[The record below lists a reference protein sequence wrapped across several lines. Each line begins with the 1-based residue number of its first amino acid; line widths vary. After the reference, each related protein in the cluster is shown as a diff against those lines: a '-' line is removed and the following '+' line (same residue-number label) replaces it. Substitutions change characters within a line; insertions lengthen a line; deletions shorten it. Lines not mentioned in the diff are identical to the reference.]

1 MRRFHIYIGFI
12 VWLLT
17 SLFAVSCT
25 DELEGNGYTPNSSS
39 NLQVLV
45 PLVHSNGTRAGESDP
60 AENLT
65 YNATE
70 EECRI
75 NSLRLFA
82 FPIDG
87 KGTLLNEYLGAPG
100 TSFYEPGNFEGGVD
114 VATYTLRIDPGT
126 YRIYVVAN
134 IEDVLKDQPIDTED
148 KLKKVVLNYL
158 PEGKPGMPA
167 CGNIPMIYE
176 PLKDTNIT
184 GDSKTTD
191 IVANLKFTCVKVK
204 LNLLFDPADSEM
216 QEALKTNGL
225 KINDITANNLS
236 QSTSLVW
243 GGKFYASDKEDVSG
257 IISPQIMYKQSSEA
271 SAAGSFFSDWTRDD
285 TNKNKSNA
293 DVITAVG
300 TAAAAPSNI
309 KDKWLF
315 QGTYYLPE
323 RYIKTNDQQSFLT
336 LSGKIGAN
344 DNSYNIPL
352 GHTDNPSKPRT
363 FPRGIYYEIIG
374 NIKSLGNITLDG
386 KTFIKPWEPTSIDAD
401 FSHTTL
407 WVNKTSAQ
415 ITSIEE
421 DSISYKSNW
430 VNVEFGCD
438 EIVDGKPLVVEA
450 KRDAVNHIIT
460 FRINPEIP
468 MSAYGN
474 GEGQFHPK
482 GKTKIWLKANN
493 LKKYL
498 DVVYDVAPYFEVEPI
513 EVVIYWGENNNTKV
527 FDWETNLGGL
537 VLPTGEHKIGNS
549 IISVAYA
556 KGYGENNAIG
566 QFTVTATTDPVTT
579 TVHTFAVRSKDSY
592 GGVSREQNIKVTVR
606 PPVKDYRIYFRA
618 INDRAWDRK
627 LDGKSHEVLFNMPI
641 LSESTGTGENDRNWN
656 DGWLAPW
663 NYEEDWSSGN
673 YVGTWPDKWNN
684 DGNKPSA
691 KNHNIWLYTQK
702 GETTD
707 GIIPESNVWHFI
719 NGDWDKGLAMTA
731 DYNNTGWYYYD
742 LPENEKGYQVDKDT
756 KKKLPSSTIKYPKPG
771 ETLMI
776 FYNNQYP
783 NTHLHRCPHHLEPGI
798 TLFNYED
805 KEGWV
810 LYDPTSEPYYR
821 VYDEKPIV
829 EDVNYTIYTRYT
841 IDYWYIKYGVA
852 ANGSSDNKLILGTFT
867 VYDRN
872 YNTNHTRSLI
882 CENVGNGWYRT
893 TVKLKAT
900 VGNHEKGIV
909 LCSDQAG
916 HQGDANGIMLF
927 GGRNYERYQ
936 DTGYYDGGSWHPGKP
951 SGV

>member
-1 MRRFHIYIGFI
+1 MRSRKFFCYMVI
-12 VWLLT
+12 LLLAAMT
-17 SLFAVSCT
+17 AACT
-25 DELEGNGYTPNSSS
+25 DDLGDNTVSSGMS
-39 NLQVLV
+39 GNLQVLV
-45 PLVHSNGTRAGESDP
+45 PLMHSNGTRAGESDP

-134 IEDVLKDQPIDTED
+134 MEDVLKDHQPIDTED

-184 GDSKTTD
+184 SDSKTTD

-257 IISPQIMYKQSSEA
+257 IISSKMYKQSSEA
-271 SAAGSFFSDWTRDD
+271 SAAGSFFSNWTRND

-336 LSGKIGAN
+336 LSSMIGAN

-352 GHTDNPSKPRT
+352 GHTDNPEAEPRRT
-363 FPRGIYYEIIG
+363 FPRGTYYEIIG
-374 NIKSLGNITLDG
+374 NLKTIGNITLDCQVHV
-386 KTFIKPWEPTSIDAD
+386 KDWEPAELDAD

-438 EIVDGKPLVVEA
+438 AIVDGKPLVVVD
-450 KRDAVNHIIT
+450 KRDEVNHIIT

-468 MSAYGN
+468 MSAYGD
-474 GEGQFHPK
+474 GEGKFPPK

-498 DVVYDVAPYFEVEPI
+498 DVDYNVEPLFEVDPL
-513 EVVIYWGENNNTKV
+513 EVIIYYEASAKTNTKV
-527 FDWETNLGGL
+527 FTWVTNLGGIEL
-537 VLPTGEHKIGNS
+537 EKNTSTIGSSKISITLNDADTNS
-549 IISVAYA
+549 NG
-556 KGYGENNAIG
+556 K
-566 QFTVTATTDPVTT
+566 FTVKAETNPVTT
-579 TVHTFAVRSKDSY
+579 VVHYFKAWSKEY
-592 GGVSREQNIKVTVR
+592 NPKTRGREERQIKVTVR
-606 PPVKDYRIYFRA
+606 PPVGDYRIYFRA
-618 INDRAWDRK
+618 IND
-627 LDGKSHEVLFNMPI
+627 KSSNNGQYGTNQFQGI
-641 LSESTGTGENDRNWN
+641 LPEYYGTGDNNNNWN
-656 DGWLAPW
+656 DSWRGEGWD
-663 NYEEDWSSGN
+663 YSIHEDR
-673 YVGTWPDKWNN
+673 
-684 DGNKPSA
+684 
-691 KNHNIWLYTQK
+691 HNIYIYSQK
-702 GETTD
+702 GETPGTA
-707 GIIPESNVWHFI
+707 IPKENVWYFNNRYDEPHEHD
-719 NGDWDKGLAMTA
+719 NASRMTGDE
-731 DYNNTGWYYYD
+731 NNPGWYYKD
-742 LPENEKGYQVDKDT
+742 MDINAKGYRWDYGNGT
-756 KKKLPSSTIKYPKPG
+756 ETTPIKPG

-776 FYNNQYP
+776 FYSFNN
-783 NTHLHRCPHHLEPGI
+783 TGADLHRCPHHMAPGI

-805 KEGWV
+805 REGWI
-810 LYDPTSEPYYR
+810 LYDPTTDPYYR
-821 VYDEKPIV
+821 IFDEKPIV
-829 EDVNYTIYTRYT
+829 KDINYVVYTKNKVLGWAFRF
-841 IDYWYIKYGVA
+841 GVA
-852 ANGSSDNKLILGTFT
+852 TNNPTSSGSNSQYTHWDNTWDGHSANSFKSEQVSG
-867 VYDRN
+867 
-872 YNTNHTRSLI
+872 
-882 CENVGNGWYRT
+882 GWWKT
-893 TVKLKAT
+893 TIRLKA
-900 VGNHEKGIV
+900 VDGYHEKGIV
-909 LCSDQAG
+909 LQFEKD
-916 HQGDANGIMLF
+916 DYDEEYTLF
-927 GGRNYERYQ
+927 GGRSYEKYN
-936 DTGYYDGGSWHPGKP
+936 DTGYYDNDSWHPGKP

>member
-25 DELEGNGYTPNSSS
+25 DELEGNGYTPNSSG

-114 VATYTLRIDPGT
+114 VATYTLRIAPGT

-134 IEDVLKDQPIDTED
+134 MEDVLKGQTIDTED

-336 LSGKIGAN
+336 LSSMIGAN

-352 GHTDNPSKPRT
+352 GHTDNPEKPRRT
-363 FPRGIYYEIIG
+363 FPRGTYYEIIG
-374 NIKSLGNITLDG
+374 KIKSLGNMTLNCNVSVKDW
-386 KTFIKPWEPTSIDAD
+386 TPVTIDAD

-407 WVNKTSAQ
+407 WVNKPSIQ

-438 EIVDGKPLVVEA
+438 EIVDGKPLVVED
-450 KRDAVNHIIT
+450 KRDEVNHIIT

-474 GEGQFHPK
+474 GEGKFPPK

-498 DVVYDVAPYFEVEPI
+498 DVDYNVEPLFEVDPL
-513 EVVIYWGENNNTKV
+513 EVIIYYEASAETNTKV
-527 FDWETNLGGL
+527 FTWVTNLGGI
-537 VLPTGEHKIGNS
+537 VLPDNLTSTIGNS
-549 IISVAYA
+549 TINISKTSDKNAP
-556 KGYGENNAIG
+556 KGTFQVE
-566 QFTVTATTDPVTT
+566 ATTDPVTT
-579 TVHTFAVRSKDSY
+579 TVHTFRVHSKDSY
-592 GGVSREQNIKVTVR
+592 NSNYKYRDIKVTVR
-606 PPVKDYRIYFRA
+606 PPVDNYRIYFRA
-618 INDRAWDRK
+618 INDRSSNNGK
-627 LDGKSHEVLFNMPI
+627 FNTNQFQGILDEYY
-641 LSESTGTGENDRNWN
+641 GTGDNNNNWN
-656 DGWLAPW
+656 DS
-663 NYEEDWSSGN
+663 WSWDNRMQKSR
-673 YVGTWPDKWNN
+673 
-684 DGNKPSA
+684 
-691 KNHNIWLYTQK
+691 HNVYIYSQK
-702 GETTD
+702 GETT
-707 GIIPESNVWHFI
+707 GTAIPKENVWYF
-719 NGDWDKGLAMTA
+719 NNR
-731 DYNNTGWYYYD
+731 YNNPSGMTGDTNNPGWYYKD
-742 LPENEKGYQVDKDT
+742 MNFNAKGYRWDSGDGKET
-756 KKKLPSSTIKYPKPG
+756 TPIKPG

-776 FYNNQYP
+776 FYSFINDGAD
-783 NTHLHRCPHHLEPGI
+783 LHRCPQHMAPGI
-798 TLFNYED
+798 PLFNYED
-805 KEGWV
+805 REGWI
-810 LYDPTSEPYYR
+810 LYDPTTDPYYR
-821 VYDEKPIV
+821 IFDEKPIV
-829 EDVNYTIYTRYT
+829 KDINYVVYTKNKVLG
-841 IDYWYIKYGVA
+841 WAFKFGVA
-852 ANGSSDNKLILGTFT
+852 TDNPTSSGSNDQYKHWDNTWDGHSAKSFKSEQVSG
-867 VYDRN
+867 
-872 YNTNHTRSLI
+872 
-882 CENVGNGWYRT
+882 GWWKT
-893 TVKLKAT
+893 TIRLKA
-900 VGNHEKGIV
+900 VDGYHEKGIV
-909 LCSDQAG
+909 LQLTK
-916 HQGDANGIMLF
+916 DAYDEKYTLF
-927 GGRNYERYQ
+927 GGRSYEKYN
-936 DTGYYDGGSWHPGKP
+936 DTGYYDNDSWHPGIP

>member
-134 IEDVLKDQPIDTED
+134 MEDVLKGQTIDTEY

-184 GDSKTTD
+184 SDSKTTD

-257 IISPQIMYKQSSEA
+257 IIGPKIMYKQSSEA

-300 TAAAAPSNI
+300 TAAAAPSII

-336 LSGKIGAN
+336 LSSMIGAN

-352 GHTDNPSKPRT
+352 GHTDNPEKPRRT
-363 FPRGIYYEIIG
+363 FPRGTYYEIIG
-374 NIKSLGNITLDG
+374 KIKSLGNMTLNCNVSVEDW
-386 KTFIKPWEPTSIDAD
+386 TPVTIDAD

-438 EIVDGKPLVVEA
+438 EIVDGKPLVVED
-450 KRDAVNHIIT
+450 KKDKVNHIIT

-474 GEGQFHPK
+474 GEGKFPPK

-498 DVVYDVAPYFEVEPI
+498 NVDYNVEPLFEVDPL
-513 EVVIYWGENNNTKV
+513 EVIIYYEASAETNTKV
-527 FDWETNLGGL
+527 FTWVTNLGGI
-537 VLPTGEHKIGNS
+537 VLPDNLTSTIGNS
-549 IISVAYA
+549 TINISKTSDKNAP
-556 KGYGENNAIG
+556 KGTFQVE
-566 QFTVTATTDPVTT
+566 ATTDPVTT
-579 TVHTFAVRSKDSY
+579 TVHTFRVHSKDSY
-592 GGVSREQNIKVTVR
+592 NSNYKYRDIKVTVR
-606 PPVKDYRIYFRA
+606 PPVDNYRIYFRA
-618 INDRAWDRK
+618 INDRSSNNGK
-627 LDGKSHEVLFNMPI
+627 FNTNQFQGILDEYY
-641 LSESTGTGENDRNWN
+641 GTGDNNNNWN
-656 DGWLAPW
+656 DS
-663 NYEEDWSSGN
+663 WSWDNRMQKSR
-673 YVGTWPDKWNN
+673 
-684 DGNKPSA
+684 
-691 KNHNIWLYTQK
+691 HNVYIYSQK
-702 GETTD
+702 GETT
-707 GIIPESNVWHFI
+707 GTAIPKENVWYF
-719 NGDWDKGLAMTA
+719 NNRYNNPSGMTGDTNNPGWYYKDMDFNAKGYRWDKGDGQET
-731 DYNNTGWYYYD
+731 T
-742 LPENEKGYQVDKDT
+742 P
-756 KKKLPSSTIKYPKPG
+756 IKPG

-776 FYNNQYP
+776 FYSFINDGAD
-783 NTHLHRCPHHLEPGI
+783 LHRCPHHMAPGI
-798 TLFNYED
+798 PLFNYED
-805 KEGWV
+805 REGWI
-810 LYDPTSEPYYR
+810 LYDPTTDPYYR
-821 VYDEKPIV
+821 IFDEKPIV
-829 EDVNYTIYTRYT
+829 KDINYVVYTKNKVLG
-841 IDYWYIKYGVA
+841 WAFKFGVA
-852 ANGSSDNKLILGTFT
+852 TDNPTSSGDNKQY
-867 VYDRN
+867 VHWD
-872 YNTNHTRSLI
+872 NTWDGQSAKSFKS
-882 CENVGNGWYRT
+882 EQVGGWWKT
-893 TVKLKAT
+893 TIRLKA
-900 VGNHEKGIV
+900 VDGYHEKGIV
-909 LCSDQAG
+909 LQFEKDVY
-916 HQGDANGIMLF
+916 DEKYTLF
-927 GGRNYERYQ
+927 GGRSYEKHK
-936 DTGYYDGGSWHPGKP
+936 DTGYYDNNSWHPGKP

>member
-17 SLFAVSCT
+17 SLFAVSCN

-134 IEDVLKDQPIDTED
+134 MEDVLKGQTIDTED

-271 SAAGSFFSDWTRDD
+271 SAAGSFFSDWTCDD

-293 DVITAVG
+293 DVITTVG

-336 LSGKIGAN
+336 LSSMIGAN

-352 GHTDNPSKPRT
+352 GHTDNPEKPRRT
-363 FPRGIYYEIIG
+363 FPRGTYYEIIG
-374 NIKSLGNITLDG
+374 KIKSLGNMTLNCNVSVEDW
-386 KTFIKPWEPTSIDAD
+386 TPVTIDAD

-407 WVNKTSAQ
+407 WVNKPSIQ

-438 EIVDGKPLVVEA
+438 EIVDGKPLVVED
-450 KRDAVNHIIT
+450 KRDEVNHIIT

-474 GEGQFHPK
+474 GEGKFPPK

-498 DVVYDVAPYFEVEPI
+498 DVDYNVEPLFEVDPL
-513 EVVIYWGENNNTKV
+513 EVIIYYEASAETNTKV
-527 FDWETNLGGL
+527 FTWVTNLGGI
-537 VLPTGEHKIGNS
+537 VLPDNLTSTIGNS
-549 IISVAYA
+549 TINISKTSDKNAP
-556 KGYGENNAIG
+556 KGTFQVE
-566 QFTVTATTDPVTT
+566 ATTDPVTT
-579 TVHTFAVRSKDSY
+579 TVHTFRVHSKDSY
-592 GGVSREQNIKVTVR
+592 NSNYKYRDIKVTVR
-606 PPVKDYRIYFRA
+606 PPVDNYRIYFRA
-618 INDRAWDRK
+618 INDRSSNNGK
-627 LDGKSHEVLFNMPI
+627 FNTNQFQGILDEYY
-641 LSESTGTGENDRNWN
+641 GTGDNNNNWN
-656 DGWLAPW
+656 DS
-663 NYEEDWSSGN
+663 WSWDNRMQKSR
-673 YVGTWPDKWNN
+673 
-684 DGNKPSA
+684 
-691 KNHNIWLYTQK
+691 HNVYIYSQK
-702 GETTD
+702 GETT
-707 GIIPESNVWHFI
+707 GTAIPKENVWYF
-719 NGDWDKGLAMTA
+719 NNR
-731 DYNNTGWYYYD
+731 YNNPSGMTGDTNNPGWYYKD
-742 LPENEKGYQVDKDT
+742 MDFEAKGYRWDYGDGKET
-756 KKKLPSSTIKYPKPG
+756 TPIKPG

-776 FYNNQYP
+776 FYSFINDGAD
-783 NTHLHRCPHHLEPGI
+783 LHRCPQHMAPGI
-798 TLFNYED
+798 PLFNYED
-805 KEGWV
+805 REGWI
-810 LYDPTSEPYYR
+810 LYDPTTDPYYR
-821 VYDEKPIV
+821 IFDEKPIV
-829 EDVNYTIYTRYT
+829 KDINYVVYTKNKVLG
-841 IDYWYIKYGVA
+841 WAFKFGVA
-852 ANGSSDNKLILGTFT
+852 TDNPTSSGSNDQYKHWDNTWDGHSAKSFK
-867 VYDRN
+867 
-872 YNTNHTRSLI
+872 S
-882 CENVGNGWYRT
+882 EQVGGWWKT
-893 TVKLKAT
+893 TIRLKA
-900 VGNHEKGIV
+900 VDGYHEKGIV
-909 LCSDQAG
+909 LQFEKDVY
-916 HQGDANGIMLF
+916 DEKYTLF
-927 GGRNYERYQ
+927 GGRSYEKYN
-936 DTGYYDGGSWHPGKP
+936 DTGYYDNNSWHPGIP

>member
-17 SLFAVSCT
+17 SLFAVSCN

-134 IEDVLKDQPIDTED
+134 MEDVLKGQTIDTED

-336 LSGKIGAN
+336 LSSMIGAN

-352 GHTDNPSKPRT
+352 GHTDNPEKPRRT
-363 FPRGIYYEIIG
+363 FPRGTYYEIIG
-374 NIKSLGNITLDG
+374 KIKSLGNMTLNCNVSVKDW
-386 KTFIKPWEPTSIDAD
+386 TPVTIDAD

-407 WVNKTSAQ
+407 WVNKPSIQ

-438 EIVDGKPLVVEA
+438 EIVDGKPLVVED
-450 KRDAVNHIIT
+450 KRDEVNHIIT

-474 GEGQFHPK
+474 GEGKFPPK

-498 DVVYDVAPYFEVEPI
+498 DVDYNVEPLFEVDPL
-513 EVVIYWGENNNTKV
+513 EVIIYYEASAETNTKV
-527 FDWETNLGGL
+527 FTWVTNLGGI
-537 VLPTGEHKIGNS
+537 VLPDNLTSTIGNS
-549 IISVAYA
+549 TINISKTSDKNAP
-556 KGYGENNAIG
+556 KGTFQVE
-566 QFTVTATTDPVTT
+566 ATTDPVTT
-579 TVHTFAVRSKDSY
+579 TVHTFRVHSKDSY
-592 GGVSREQNIKVTVR
+592 NSNYKYRDIKVTVR
-606 PPVKDYRIYFRA
+606 PPVDNYRIYFRA
-618 INDRAWDRK
+618 INDRSSNNGK
-627 LDGKSHEVLFNMPI
+627 FNTNQFQGILDEYY
-641 LSESTGTGENDRNWN
+641 GTGDNNNNWN
-656 DGWLAPW
+656 DS
-663 NYEEDWSSGN
+663 WSWDNRMQKSR
-673 YVGTWPDKWNN
+673 
-684 DGNKPSA
+684 
-691 KNHNIWLYTQK
+691 HNVYIYSQK
-702 GETTD
+702 GETT
-707 GIIPESNVWHFI
+707 GTAIPKENVWYF
-719 NGDWDKGLAMTA
+719 NNR
-731 DYNNTGWYYYD
+731 YNNPSGMTGDTNNPGWYYKD
-742 LPENEKGYQVDKDT
+742 MDFEAKGYRWDYGDGKET
-756 KKKLPSSTIKYPKPG
+756 TPIKPG

-776 FYNNQYP
+776 FYSFINDGAD
-783 NTHLHRCPHHLEPGI
+783 LHRCPQHMAPGI
-798 TLFNYED
+798 PLFNYED
-805 KEGWV
+805 REGWI
-810 LYDPTSEPYYR
+810 LYDPTTDPYYR
-821 VYDEKPIV
+821 IFDEKPIV
-829 EDVNYTIYTRYT
+829 KDINYVVYTKNKVLG
-841 IDYWYIKYGVA
+841 WAFKFGVA
-852 ANGSSDNKLILGTFT
+852 TDNPTSSGSNDQYKHWDNTWDGHSAKSFK
-867 VYDRN
+867 
-872 YNTNHTRSLI
+872 S
-882 CENVGNGWYRT
+882 EQVGGWWKT
-893 TVKLKAT
+893 TIRLKA
-900 VGNHEKGIV
+900 VDGYHEKGIV
-909 LCSDQAG
+909 LQFEKDVY
-916 HQGDANGIMLF
+916 DEKYTLF
-927 GGRNYERYQ
+927 GGRSYEKYN
-936 DTGYYDGGSWHPGKP
+936 DTGYYDNNSWHPGIP

>member
-134 IEDVLKDQPIDTED
+134 MEDVLKAQETIDTED

-257 IISPQIMYKQSSEA
+257 IIGPKIMYKQSSEA

-300 TAAAAPSNI
+300 TAAATPSNI

-336 LSGKIGAN
+336 LSSMIGAN

-352 GHTDNPSKPRT
+352 GHTDNPEAGSCRT
-363 FPRGIYYEIIG
+363 FPRGTYYEIIG
-374 NIKSLGNITLDG
+374 NIKSLGNMTLNCNVSVEDW
-386 KTFIKPWEPTSIDAD
+386 TPVTIDAD

-438 EIVDGKPLVVEA
+438 AIVDGKPLVVVD
-450 KRDAVNHIIT
+450 KRDEVNHIIT

-468 MSAYGN
+468 MSAYGD
-474 GEGQFHPK
+474 GEGKFPPK

-498 DVVYDVAPYFEVEPI
+498 DVDYNVEPLFEVDPL
-513 EVVIYWGENNNTKV
+513 EVIIYYEAKAETNTKV
-527 FDWETNLGGL
+527 FTWVTNLGGI
-537 VLPTGEHKIGNS
+537 VLPNEQTSTIGKSTIS
-549 IISVAYA
+549 ISKPSDENAP
-556 KGYGENNAIG
+556 KGTFQVE
-566 QFTVTATTDPVTT
+566 ATTDPGTT
-579 TVHTFAVRSKDSY
+579 TVHTFRVHSKDSY
-592 GGVSREQNIKVTVR
+592 NSNYKYRDIKVTVR
-606 PPVKDYRIYFRA
+606 PPVDNYRIYFRA
-618 INDRAWDRK
+618 INDRSSNSSNNDK
-627 LDGKSHEVLFNMPI
+627 FKTNQFQGILDEYY
-641 LSESTGTGENDRNWN
+641 GTGDNNNNWN
-656 DGWLAPW
+656 DS
-663 NYEEDWSSGN
+663 WS
-673 YVGTWPDKWNN
+673 WD
-684 DGNKPSA
+684 NKMQTSR
-691 KNHNIWLYTQK
+691 HNVYIYSQK
-702 GETTD
+702 GETT
-707 GIIPESNVWHFI
+707 GTAIPKENVWYF
-719 NGDWDKGLAMTA
+719 NGR
-731 DYNNTGWYYYD
+731 YNNPSGMTGDPNNPGWYYQD
-742 LPENEKGYQVDKDT
+742 MDFNAKGYRLDKGDGQET
-756 KKKLPSSTIKYPKPG
+756 TPIKPG

-776 FYNNQYP
+776 FYSFINDGAD
-783 NTHLHRCPHHLEPGI
+783 LHRCPQHMAPGI
-798 TLFNYED
+798 PLFNYED
-805 KEGWV
+805 REGWI
-810 LYDPTSEPYYR
+810 LYDPTTDPYYR
-821 VYDEKPIV
+821 IFDEKPIV
-829 EDVNYTIYTRYT
+829 KDINYVVYTKKKVLG
-841 IDYWYIKYGVA
+841 WAFKFGVA
-852 ANGSSDNKLILGTFT
+852 TDNPTSSESNDQYVHWDNTWDGHSAKSFK
-867 VYDRN
+867 
-872 YNTNHTRSLI
+872 S
-882 CENVGNGWYRT
+882 EQVGVWWKT
-893 TVKLKAT
+893 TIRLKA
-900 VGNHEKGIV
+900 VDGYHEKGIV
-909 LCSDQAG
+909 LQFEKDVY
-916 HQGDANGIMLF
+916 DEKYTLF
-927 GGRNYERYQ
+927 RGRSYEKYN
-936 DTGYYDGGSWHPGKP
+936 DTGYYDNNSWHPGIP

>member
-45 PLVHSNGTRAGESDP
+45 PLVHSNGTRAGEPDP

-134 IEDVLKDQPIDTED
+134 MEDVLKAQETIDTED

-257 IISPQIMYKQSSEA
+257 IIGPKIMYKQSSEA
-271 SAAGSFFSDWTRDD
+271 SAAGSFFSNWTRDD

-300 TAAAAPSNI
+300 TAEAAPSNI

-336 LSGKIGAN
+336 LSSMIGAN

-352 GHTDNPSKPRT
+352 GHTDNPEKPRR
-363 FPRGIYYEIIG
+363 FPRGTYYEIIG
-374 NIKSLGNITLDG
+374 KIKSLGNMTLNCNVSVEDW
-386 KTFIKPWEPTSIDAD
+386 TPVTIDAD

-415 ITSIEE
+415 ITSIVE

-438 EIVDGKPLVVEA
+438 AIVDGKPLVVVD
-450 KRDAVNHIIT
+450 KRDEVNHIIT

-482 GKTKIWLKANN
+482 GTTKIWLKANN

-498 DVVYDVAPYFEVEPI
+498 DVDYNVEPLFEVDPL
-513 EVVIYWGENNNTKV
+513 EVIIYYEASAKTNTKV
-527 FDWETNLGGL
+527 FTWVTNLGGI
-537 VLPTGEHKIGNS
+537 VLPDELTSTIGKSTIKISKPSDEN
-549 IISVAYA
+549 AP
-556 KGYGENNAIG
+556 KGTFQVE
-566 QFTVTATTDPVTT
+566 ATTDPVTT
-579 TVHTFAVRSKDSY
+579 TVHTFQVHSKDSY
-592 GGVSREQNIKVTVR
+592 NSNYKYRDIKVTVR
-606 PPVKDYRIYFRA
+606 PPVDDYRIYFRA
-618 INDRAWDRK
+618 INDRSSNNGKFDTNQFQGI
-627 LDGKSHEVLFNMPI
+627 LDEYY
-641 LSESTGTGENDRNWN
+641 GTGDNNNNWN
-656 DGWLAPW
+656 DS
-663 NYEEDWSSGN
+663 WSSDNGIQ
-673 YVGTWPDKWNN
+673 T
-684 DGNKPSA
+684 SR
-691 KNHNIWLYTQK
+691 HNVYIYSQK
-702 GETTD
+702 GETT
-707 GIIPESNVWHFI
+707 GTAIPKENVWYF
-719 NGDWDKGLAMTA
+719 NNRYNQPSGMTGDTNNPGWYYKDMNFNAKGYRWDKGDGQET
-731 DYNNTGWYYYD
+731 T
-742 LPENEKGYQVDKDT
+742 P
-756 KKKLPSSTIKYPKPG
+756 IKPG

-776 FYNNQYP
+776 FYSFNNDGAD
-783 NTHLHRCPHHLEPGI
+783 LHRCPHHMAPGI
-798 TLFNYED
+798 PLFNYED
-805 KEGWV
+805 REGWI
-810 LYDPTSEPYYR
+810 LYDPTTDPYYR
-821 VYDEKPIV
+821 IFDEKPIV
-829 EDVNYTIYTRYT
+829 KDINYVVYTKNKVLG
-841 IDYWYIKYGVA
+841 WAFKFGVA
-852 ANGSSDNKLILGTFT
+852 TDNPTSSGSNNQYKHWDNTWDGHSAMSFKS
-867 VYDRN
+867 VQ
-872 YNTNHTRSLI
+872 
-882 CENVGNGWYRT
+882 VGGWWKT
-893 TVKLKAT
+893 TITLKA
-900 VGNHEKGIV
+900 VDGYHEKGIV
-909 LCSDQAG
+909 LQFEKDVY
-916 HQGDANGIMLF
+916 DEKYTLF
-927 GGRNYERYQ
+927 GGRSYEKHK
-936 DTGYYDGGSWHPGKP
+936 DTGYYDNNSWHPGKP

>member
-134 IEDVLKDQPIDTED
+134 MEDVLKGQTIDTED

-336 LSGKIGAN
+336 LSSMIGAN

-352 GHTDNPSKPRT
+352 GHTDNPEKPRRT
-363 FPRGIYYEIIG
+363 FPRGTYYEIIG
-374 NIKSLGNITLDG
+374 KIKSLGNMTLNCNVSVKDW
-386 KTFIKPWEPTSIDAD
+386 TPVTIDAD

-407 WVNKTSAQ
+407 WVNKPSIQ

-438 EIVDGKPLVVEA
+438 EIVDGKPLVVED
-450 KRDAVNHIIT
+450 KRDEVNHIIT

-474 GEGQFHPK
+474 GEGKFPPK

-498 DVVYDVAPYFEVEPI
+498 DVDYNVEPLFEVDPL
-513 EVVIYWGENNNTKV
+513 EVIIYYEASAETNTKV
-527 FDWETNLGGL
+527 FTWVTNLGGI
-537 VLPTGEHKIGNS
+537 VLPDNLTSTIGNS
-549 IISVAYA
+549 TINISKTSDKNAP
-556 KGYGENNAIG
+556 KGTFQVE
-566 QFTVTATTDPVTT
+566 ATTDPVTT
-579 TVHTFAVRSKDSY
+579 TVHTFRVHSKDSY
-592 GGVSREQNIKVTVR
+592 NSNYKYRDIKVTVR
-606 PPVKDYRIYFRA
+606 PPVDNYRIYFRA
-618 INDRAWDRK
+618 INDRSSNSSNNDK
-627 LDGKSHEVLFNMPI
+627 FKTNQFQGILDEYY
-641 LSESTGTGENDRNWN
+641 GTGDNNNNWN
-656 DGWLAPW
+656 DS
-663 NYEEDWSSGN
+663 WS
-673 YVGTWPDKWNN
+673 WD
-684 DGNKPSA
+684 NKMQTSR
-691 KNHNIWLYTQK
+691 HNVYIYSQK
-702 GETTD
+702 GETT
-707 GIIPESNVWHFI
+707 GTAIPKENVWYF
-719 NGDWDKGLAMTA
+719 NNR
-731 DYNNTGWYYYD
+731 YNNPSGMTGDTNNPGWYYKD
-742 LPENEKGYQVDKDT
+742 MDFEAKGYRWDYGDGKET
-756 KKKLPSSTIKYPKPG
+756 TPIKPG

-776 FYNNQYP
+776 FYSFINDGAD
-783 NTHLHRCPHHLEPGI
+783 LHRCPQHMAPGI
-798 TLFNYED
+798 PLFNYED
-805 KEGWV
+805 REGWI
-810 LYDPTSEPYYR
+810 LYDPTTDPYYR
-821 VYDEKPIV
+821 IFDEKPIV
-829 EDVNYTIYTRYT
+829 KDINYVVYTKNKVLG
-841 IDYWYIKYGVA
+841 WAFKFGVA
-852 ANGSSDNKLILGTFT
+852 TDNPTSSGSNDQYKHWDNTWDGHSAKSFK
-867 VYDRN
+867 
-872 YNTNHTRSLI
+872 S
-882 CENVGNGWYRT
+882 EQVGGWWKT
-893 TVKLKAT
+893 TIRLKA
-900 VGNHEKGIV
+900 VDGYHEKGIV
-909 LCSDQAG
+909 LQFEKDVY
-916 HQGDANGIMLF
+916 DEKYTLF
-927 GGRNYERYQ
+927 GGRSYEKYN
-936 DTGYYDGGSWHPGKP
+936 DTGYYDNNSWHPGIP